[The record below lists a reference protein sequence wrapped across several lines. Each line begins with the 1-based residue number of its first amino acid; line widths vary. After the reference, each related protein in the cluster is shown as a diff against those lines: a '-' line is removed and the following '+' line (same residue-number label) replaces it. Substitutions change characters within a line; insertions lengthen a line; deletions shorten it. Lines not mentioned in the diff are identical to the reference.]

1 MKICILPVDIR
12 FWPKSTIIKYPAHNK
27 DYGVEQDFLNFILKN
42 EHLVTHNVKVA
53 DWHYLPIYWNR
64 YYVNHNYGKSG
75 SEELQQE
82 VDKCIVD
89 DRRTFTI
96 CQNRKALPANLGQ
109 TILFLASRKT
119 DEGIDIP
126 LLCLPHRVPLVYRLP
141 FFEPSK
147 KYLASFVGRLKAN
160 PIRQKMTE
168 QSINREDVYI
178 FDGNKGRRFFVKKML
193 ESYIALC
200 PRGVGGSSYRFFE
213 AMQLGTVPFLIGDL
227 DTRPFKKFINWDE
240 VSFFSKSV
248 SNLNGM
254 LDSLKEPHLLSMGRR
269 AAKLYS
275 EKLAYQK
282 WCQYVIR
289 ELEEMRIQS
298 RP

>member
-1 MKICILPVDIR
+1 MKIYVLPVNSKFQPINVNV
-12 FWPKSTIIKYPAHNK
+12 IYPPHSK
-27 DYGVEQDFLNFILKN
+27 DYGVEQDFHLYLQTHQ
-42 EHLVTHNVKVA
+42 ELVTQNPNNA
-53 DWHYLPIYWNR
+53 DWHYLPIYWNC

-227 DTRPFKKFINWDE
+227 DTRPFKGFINWDQ
-240 VSFFSKSV
+240 VSFFSNSV
-248 SNLNGM
+248 SDLNGR
-254 LDSLKEPHLLSMGRR
+254 LDSLRKPDLLSMGKR
-269 AAKLYS
+269 AAKLWR
-275 EKLAYQK
+275 EKIAYQQ

-289 ELEEMRIQS
+289 ELKGVDIQP